1 MIAMKKWQ
9 CTVCGYIWEGEE
21 PPNECPVCGADKSKF
36 GEIKEA
42 APEPPKTAE
51 EPQKA
56 QSEYE
61 RIYKML
67 TNLMVQ
73 HHVHP
78 ISVHIPNG
86 VAPLSVIFIFL
97 AFITGSESFA
107 TAARIN
113 MIFVF
118 LAMPMVLFSGYVDWK
133 NNYGGNMT
141 NTFMIKIIC
150 GAVVSLCSLIM
161 TIWWMADPYILGES
175 SSSYGGLFV
184 AISLAMLAAAGLAGF
199 MGGKLVFKD

>member
-1 MIAMKKWQ
+1 MKKWQ

-36 GEIKEA
+36 EEVKESA
-42 APEPPKTAE
+42 PQPEPPKAAE
-51 EPQKA
+51 EPQKP

-61 RIYKML
+61 RIYKIISD
-67 TNLMVQ
+67 LMVKQ
-73 HHVHP
+73 HAHP

-97 AFITGSESFA
+97 AFMTGNENFE
-107 TAARIN
+107 TAARLN
-113 MIFVF
+113 MIFVL

-133 NNYGGNMT
+133 NKYGGNMT
-141 NTFMIKIIC
+141 NTFMIKMVC
-150 GAVVSLCSLIM
+150 GAVVTLCSLIL
-161 TIWWMADPYILGES
+161 TIWWIADPYILEES
-175 SSSYGGLFV
+175 TSSYGGLFV
-184 AISLAMLAAAGLAGF
+184 AISLVMLAGAGLAGF

>member
-1 MIAMKKWQ
+1 MKKWQ

-36 GEIKEA
+36 EEIKEA
-42 APEPPKTAE
+42 APQPEPPKETAE
-51 EPQKA
+51 AQKPK
-56 QSEYE
+56 SEYE
-61 RIYKML
+61 RIYQMI
-67 TNLMVQ
+67 TDLMVQ

-118 LAMPMVLFSGYVDWK
+118 LTMPMVLFSGYVDWK
-133 NNYGGNMT
+133 NKYGGNMT

-150 GAVVSLCSLIM
+150 GAVVTLCSLIL

>member
-1 MIAMKKWQ
+1 MKKWQ

-36 GEIKEA
+36 EEVKEA
-42 APEPPKTAE
+42 ATEPPKAT
-51 EPQKA
+51 EPQKPK
-56 QSEYE
+56 SEYE
-61 RIYKML
+61 RMYKMV
-67 TNLMVQ
+67 TDLMVQ
-73 HHVHP
+73 HHAHP

-97 AFITGSESFA
+97 AFITGNESFA

-118 LAMPMVLFSGYVDWK
+118 LTMPMVLFSGYVDWQNK
-133 NNYGGNMT
+133 YGGNMT
-141 NTFMIKIIC
+141 NTFMIKMIC
-150 GAVVSLCSLIM
+150 GAVVTLCSLIL
-161 TIWWMADPYILGES
+161 TIWWMADPYVLGENA
-175 SSSYGGLFV
+175 SSYGGLFV

>member
-1 MIAMKKWQ
+1 MKKWQ

-36 GEIKEA
+36 EEIKETA
-42 APEPPKTAE
+42 PQPEPPKEAA
-51 EPQKA
+51 EPQKP

-61 RIYKML
+61 RIYKMV
-67 TNLMVQ
+67 TDLMAQ
-73 HHVHP
+73 HHAHP

-133 NNYGGNMT
+133 NKYGGNMT

-150 GAVVSLCSLIM
+150 GAVVSLCSLIL
-161 TIWWMADPYILGES
+161 TIWWMADPYVLGES